1 MLAGVNFIGW
11 LWAAFAVV
19 WIVGWLRTKPTQE
32 RQPRLQ
38 RLLYTIPVILGTY
51 LIGSTRIHLGWWTT
65 RVLPRT
71 ETIQGIAILI
81 TAVGIGLA
89 IWARFYLGQNWS
101 GTVTIK
107 VGHTLTRT
115 GPYRWVRHPIYS
127 GILLA
132 MIGTVLAHGR
142 PVGAIAVALFLL
154 GFAFKLRLEEQ
165 FMRKTFGP
173 EYDEY
178 AKTTGA
184 LVPKL

>member
-11 LWAAFAVV
+11 LWVVFLIV

-32 RQPRLQ
+32 RQPRSQ

-51 LIGSTRIHLGWWTT
+51 LIGSTRIRLGWWTT
-65 RVLPRT
+65 RVLPRA
-71 ETIQGIAILI
+71 ETIQAIAILL
-81 TAVGIGLA
+81 TAAGIALA

-115 GPYRWVRHPIYS
+115 GPYKRVRHPIYS

-132 MIGTVLAHGR
+132 MVGTALAHGR
-142 PVGAIAVALFLL
+142 PGGVIAIALFWL
-154 GFAFKLRLEEQ
+154 GFAYKLRLEEQ

-184 LVPKL
+184 LVPKF

>member
-1 MLAGVNFIGW
+1 
-11 LWAAFAVV
+11 V

-32 RQPRLQ
+32 RQPRSQ

-51 LIGSTRIHLGWWTT
+51 LIGSVRIRLGWWTT

-71 ETIQGIAILI
+71 ETIQAIAILI
-81 TAVGIGLA
+81 TAAGIGLA

-107 VGHTLTRT
+107 VGHTLTRS
-115 GPYRWVRHPIYS
+115 GPYKWVRHPIYS

-132 MIGTVLAHGR
+132 MIGTALAHGR
-142 PVGAIAVALFLL
+142 PTGLIAIVLFWL
-154 GFAFKLRLEEQ
+154 GFAIKLRLEEQ
-165 FMRKTFGP
+165 FMRKTFGQ

-178 AKTTGA
+178 AKATGA
-184 LVPKL
+184 LVPKF